1 MVNLAQRQ
9 IHTAHARWWA
19 LGSREISISHQESK
33 GAAHSEKK
41 RLQVHSEGMYCL
53 TGTWALWDEQ
63 GPYARCSSSSSLPAS
78 RTNFKENVREGVQT
92 PLVTSRQTGCL
103 PRLSLESRPS
113 SAAVVKL
120 AGGKRGNKI

>member
-1 MVNLAQRQ
+1 MQGGRLWAPVKSPLATRKAKEQ
-9 IHTAHARWWA
+9 HTV
-19 LGSREISISHQESK
+19 
-33 GAAHSEKK
+33 SEKK